1 MVSQCR
7 EITYNATTFS
17 GFSGTILLNCVN
29 RPAIR
34 TRLVSLLILRRSMG
48 QVSEVSTPKNKRNR
62 NPRRGTWLNCVA
74 TYGKCESCSGNV
86 GVVDLTH
93 AFQDSFLHLSLSFL
107 LFSFFLLFLF
117 FSLFPSSSLFNIHFE
132 ISVDFTLGSSW
143 NGPLK
148 EEGFKCR

>member
-48 QVSEVSTPKNKRNR
+48 QVSGVSTSKNKKNR

-93 AFQDSFLHLSLSFL
+93 AFQDSFFV
-107 LFSFFLLFLF
+107 F
-117 FSLFPSSSLFNIHFE
+117 FSLFFSFSFFFFLSSLLNFHFE
-132 ISVDFTLGSSW
+132 ISVDLTLRSSW

-148 EEGFKCR
+148 RGGFKSK